1 MVKEE
6 LLRLFHYKDL
16 LLNLTYRDLTVRYKR
31 SVLGF
36 FWTMAH
42 PFINTIVFTIVFSTI
57 FRFGIKDFII
67 YFLSGYQLWIL
78 FSQSTIL
85 SSRCIL
91 NNGPILKKVY
101 VPKTIFVFS
110 ILSSEL
116 FNFAFAMLPLL
127 AVVIILGKGL
137 TAALF
142 FLPITLIIT
151 ILFTLGISFILAAI
165 TVFFYDIMDI
175 YQLLLMPWMYL
186 TPIVYPLEIIPPKFL
201 PILKINPMYHIVDC
215 FRAPIYLGQLPEL
228 ASVFWAAVSAFVV
241 FVAGISIF
249 VKLSDEFIYYI

>member
-1 MVKEE
+1 
-6 LLRLFHYKDL
+6 
-16 LLNLTYRDLTVRYKR
+16 
-31 SVLGF
+31 
-36 FWTMAH
+36 
-42 PFINTIVFTIVFSTI
+42 
-57 FRFGIKDFII
+57 
-67 YFLSGYQLWIL
+67 
-78 FSQSTIL
+78 
-85 SSRCIL
+85 
-91 NNGPILKKVY
+91 
-101 VPKTIFVFS
+101 
-110 ILSSEL
+110 
-116 FNFAFAMLPLL
+116 MLPLL